1 MKNFWKYAALLMT
14 AAAGGMLTSCQDKT
28 EPEEDPVTIKKVWAA
43 KTEYDVLGEC
53 YSLLDFGMIDGKYHL
68 CEAYQESEEFRERMK
83 TLYGVELSEHEIPYY
98 SFLSSSGE
106 ALSCEVTETDATSG
120 TVTISD
126 GERTYFQLSYKNLT
140 KNSVTIIFEEDGETA
155 EEKECRTP
163 EGWGLTVA
171 GYVDITS
178 YVFPEDEQ

>member
-1 MKNFWKYAALLMT
+1 
-14 AAAGGMLTSCQDKT
+14 MLTSCQDKT

-43 KTEYDVLGEC
+43 KTEDDVLGEC

-68 CEAYQESEEFRERMK
+68 CETYQESEEFRERMK

-98 SFLSSSGE
+98 SLLSSSGE

-120 TVTISD
+120 TITVGSN
-126 GERTYFQLSYKNLT
+126 GENLFVQYKNLT
-140 KNSVTIIFEEDGETA
+140 RDSVIMILEQDGETTP
-155 EEKECRTP
+155 EIEFRTP
-163 EGWGLTVA
+163 EGWGLTVTR
-171 GYVDITS
+171 YVDITS